1 MSGPARVLVAGLGN
15 IFFGDDAFGVAVA
28 QRLAEQG
35 VPEGMRVADFG
46 IRGIHLAYELL
57 EETYEL
63 TVLADATARGGA
75 PGTLYVIEPE
85 LGRTA
90 AAAAPAVADAHG
102 MSPDQ
107 VFAWLTKLGGRP
119 GRVVVV
125 GCEPARIDEGI
136 GLSAPVANAVAEAV
150 RLILDLVQR
159 ERPLATG
166 GRAATREE
174 SA

>member
-1 MSGPARVLVAGLGN
+1 VSGPARVLVAGLGN

-28 QRLAEQG
+28 KRLAEQG

-57 EETYEL
+57 EEAYDL

-75 PGTLYVIEPE
+75 PGTLYVIEPD
-85 LGRTA
+85 LDRA
-90 AAAAPAVADAHG
+90 APAAPAVADAHG

-107 VFAWLTKLGGRP
+107 VFAWLTRLGGRP

-136 GLSAPVANAVAEAV
+136 GLSEPVASAVGEAV

-159 ERPLATG
+159 ERPLATD
-166 GRAATREE
+166 GRAATREG
-174 SA
+174 

>member
-28 QRLAEQG
+28 KRLAEQG

-57 EETYEL
+57 EEAYDL

-75 PGTLYVIEPE
+75 PGTLYVIEPD
-85 LGRTA
+85 LDRA
-90 AAAAPAVADAHG
+90 APAAPAVADAHG

-107 VFAWLTKLGGRP
+107 VFAWLTRLGGRP

-136 GLSAPVANAVAEAV
+136 GLSEPVASAVGEAV

-159 ERPLATG
+159 ERPLATD
-166 GRAATREE
+166 GRAATREG
-174 SA
+174 